1 MTTANTACKPGESS
15 TSLVRLPHL
24 AAPALKICLPT
35 AIKEQQK
42 DKCHEQGSGR
52 TATTLAKY
60 PDFRIVLVSMAAKAK
75 MQEHKAAGRVSI
87 QTLSGCI
94 RLRLL
99 EQTVD
104 VPAGHLLTLD
114 CCVPH
119 EVEALKPSTFLVTI
133 AWRKSDAKDASPATP

>member
-1 MTTANTACKPGESS
+1 MATSNIASKPGEGGKMR
-15 TSLVRLPHL
+15 VRQQL

-35 AIKEQQK
+35 AIKQQRK
-42 DKCHEQGSGR
+42 DDAWLRSSGR

-60 PDFRIVLVSMAAKAK
+60 PDLRIVLVSMAAKAK

-87 QTLSGCI
+87 HTLSGCI

-99 EQTVD
+99 DQTVD

-119 EVEALKPSTFLVTI
+119 DVEALKQSTFLVTI
-133 AWRKSDAKDASPATP
+133 AWRKSEAKAGGPTTP